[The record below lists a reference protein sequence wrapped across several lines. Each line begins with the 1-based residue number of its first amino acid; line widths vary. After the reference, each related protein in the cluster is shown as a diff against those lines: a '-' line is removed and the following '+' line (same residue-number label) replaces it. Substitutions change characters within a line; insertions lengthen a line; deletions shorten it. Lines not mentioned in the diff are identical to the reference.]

1 MARRFAGEVDLVT
14 DYILNDGRE
23 HDRRGQ
29 VTDDMGYVCMPYR
42 TRQES
47 GRVRIRPREVRHG
60 EHVSGVGAL
69 CNEEKCD
76 VYTDDDEGSERQARD
91 EPRTRSPY
99 CFVQHRR
106 TDEVRREGEK
116 YKGDRQ
122 HNVGDF
128 LYHVGFLMVGLDITN
143 GATASLKLVTRLEPT
158 MNVKILSKTDDET
171 EVEVEG
177 EDHTLMNVLKDALLR
192 LEEVEAATYD
202 MNPEQSGGQTE
213 PIMYVKTDGSDPLDA
228 LQDATEEIQ
237 KDASEFREAFEGA
250 IA

>member
-1 MARRFAGEVDLVT
+1 LV
-14 DYILNDGRE
+14 
-23 HDRRGQ
+23 
-29 VTDDMGYVCMPYR
+29 
-42 TRQES
+42 
-47 GRVRIRPREVRHG
+47 
-60 EHVSGVGAL
+60 
-69 CNEEKCD
+69 
-76 VYTDDDEGSERQARD
+76 
-91 EPRTRSPY
+91 
-99 CFVQHRR
+99 
-106 TDEVRREGEK
+106 
-116 YKGDRQ
+116 
-122 HNVGDF
+122 
-128 LYHVGFLMVGLDITN
+128 VGLDITN
-143 GATASLKLVTRLEPT
+143 GATASLKLVTRLKPT